1 MHRFSHATMPLL
13 NIFRVGFG
21 SCSVMAVNLTT
32 SRSSVGTVNGSP
44 KGQQKNEAA
53 PPLPPFPE
61 IETVDCLDSELGSDR
76 QKVKKMADFNYTT
89 HENLQLKPE
98 DETLF
103 MYHCLCKWI
112 IYCLRKEF
120 THVLCCVIKVGVL
133 L

>member
-1 MHRFSHATMPLL
+1 MKQH
-13 NIFRVGFG
+13 
-21 SCSVMAVNLTT
+21 
-32 SRSSVGTVNGSP
+32 
-44 KGQQKNEAA
+44 

-76 QKVKKMADFNYTT
+76 QKVKKNADFNYTT

-112 IYCLRKEF
+112 ICLLLEKGVYTRF
-120 THVLCCVIKVGVL
+120 VLCN
-133 L
+133 